1 MDERTSVGHVARGV
15 SFLWTQTLATT
26 LFQVV
31 AFALIARLISTSQ
44 MGLLAILPLILGL
57 AQLIAPLALPSA
69 IVRFVAEEL
78 ALGQRQGGAAIFYKS
93 TIISIAISA
102 VMSVACFILASS
114 LSAAFS
120 TQPVVFQLLAIDIF
134 LTAGLMQTVS
144 NALVGAQ
151 RFREY
156 SLATIAYTALRNAL
170 MVALL
175 VLFHDFSS
183 VVFAWVISDLLYVSI
198 MSIFVLRALGP
209 PTFEF
214 SLKRLLRFSLPLM
227 PGSSASFA
235 YSWYDRAL
243 VLPYTSLADLGIY
256 NATLTAFGVLS
267 GISGGIAI
275 ALYPAYAE
283 IQTGKGK
290 PGLQDAIH
298 VASRY
303 VSFIAIPLA
312 FGLIATAKPALSLF
326 VGASYEPGSFAL
338 QIMVL
343 FFALTVVGN
352 AFANIFLLLGETAI
366 ASAAT
371 TASVVASIVT
381 ALVLL
386 PIFGINGA
394 AISRGVGM
402 LVSFVL
408 TLALAKR
415 HIRLS
420 FDLEALWK
428 SFAASIPMAIMVWL
442 IQYVFYNRLLF
453 PAYVMVGAVTY
464 LIGLRLLRALRP
476 ADRQLAVV
484 FLGKQYEPL
493 VNLVWEILGNSK
505 TDGKSPG
512 PRTLE
517 SPV

>member
-1 MDERTSVGHVARGV
+1 MDDRTSVGHVARGV
-15 SFLWTQTLATT
+15 SFLWTQTLITT

-44 MGLLAILPLILGL
+44 MGLIAILSLILGL

-78 ALGQRQGGAAIFYKS
+78 ARGQRQNGAAIFYKS

-102 VMSVACFILASS
+102 IMGAACFILASS

-120 TQPVVFQLLAIDIF
+120 TQPIVFQLLAIDIF
-134 LTAGLMQTVS
+134 LTAGLIQTAS

-156 SLATIAYTALRNAL
+156 SLVTIAYMALRNML
-170 MVALL
+170 IVALL
-175 VLFHDFSS
+175 LVFHDFSWL
-183 VVFAWVISDLLYVSI
+183 VLAWVISDLLYVF
-198 MSIFVLRALGP
+198 MMGIFVVRALGP
-209 PTFEF
+209 PTFES

-227 PGSSASFA
+227 PGNSAGFA
-235 YSWYDRAL
+235 YGWYDRAL
-243 VLPYTSLADLGIY
+243 VLPYTSLAELGIY

-267 GISGGIAI
+267 GISGGIAT

-283 IQTGKGK
+283 IQTSKGK

-312 FGLIATAKPALSLF
+312 LGLVATAKPALSLF
-326 VGASYEPGSFAL
+326 VGSTVRARSTAL
-338 QIMVL
+338 QIMTL

-352 AFANIFLLLGETAI
+352 AFASIFLLLGETAT
-366 ASAAT
+366 ASVAT
-371 TASVVASIVT
+371 TASVAASIVT
-381 ALVLL
+381 ALLLL
-386 PIFGINGA
+386 PTFGISGA

-402 LVSFVL
+402 LVSFIL
-408 TLALAKR
+408 TLALVR
-415 HIRLS
+415 RRIRLS

-428 SFAASIPMAIMVWL
+428 SFAASIAMAIIVWL
-442 IQYVFYNRLLF
+442 TQYVFYNRLLL
-453 PAYVMVGAVTY
+453 PAYIIVGAVTY

-476 ADRQLAVV
+476 ADIQLGMQ
-484 FLGKQYEPL
+484 FLGKRYEPL
-493 VNLVWEILGNSK
+493 VNLVGKILGNSEL
-505 TDGKSPG
+505 
-512 PRTLE
+512 RL
-517 SPV
+517 